1 MRVLSRAALRD
12 SCSLKAALQA
22 AAGGVLWLARR
33 TLGIVRLRARV
44 SGFPSEQANQA
55 GQGVLRRDRAVLFQL
70 LVNMVWLDSVRLRS
84 SSPRTRRKA
93 IENLTGAG
101 NLRGLKLLIAS
112 LADEDREV
120 RCAAAK
126 ALAVINQ
133 ELSVAARVAA
143 LGDGKVVSD
152 TSTAT
157 ALNAVQDPRRSKS
170 TMTTMKTMKFT
181 AISAPAISPMPNRLT
196 ELPAPT
202 NGASHAETA
211 TLLEDLGD
219 PDVRV
224 RLPAAQALEQIAN
237 PAHLNHFL
245 ALMADDNFEVRLAA
259 VHFMR
264 RLGDPVL
271 AQALL
276 PRLADPDSDVRLA
289 AAQALGAIRNP
300 AAVEPLVLA
309 LTDEEQAVRQAVVAA
324 LEQIDGRWIR
334 SLAAQRAVPR
344 LDEMRKDPRPW
355 VGAAA
360 EKVLEKLRAANGKDT
375 EVWKRESGIRQL

>member
-1 MRVLSRAALRD
+1 
-12 SCSLKAALQA
+12 
-22 AAGGVLWLARR
+22 
-33 TLGIVRLRARV
+33 
-44 SGFPSEQANQA
+44 
-55 GQGVLRRDRAVLFQL
+55 
-70 LVNMVWLDSVRLRS
+70 MVWLDSVRLRS

-93 IENLTGAG
+93 IENLTAAG

-143 LGDGKVVSD
+143 LGDGKAVYD

-181 AISAPAISPMPNRLT
+181 AISANRLT
-196 ELPAPT
+196 AVPAPA

-224 RLPAAQALEQIAN
+224 RLPAAQALEQLAN

-259 VHFMR
+259 VYFLR

-289 AAQALGAIRNP
+289 AAQALGTIRNP
-300 AAVEPLVLA
+300 AALEPLVLA

-324 LEQIDGRWIR
+324 LEQIDGRWVR

-344 LDEMRKDPRPW
+344 LQEMRKDPRPW

-375 EVWKRESGIRQL
+375 EVWKRDSGIRQL